1 MAKFWNWAKNEETG
15 ERTLSLEGVIC
26 DDDFMAWIYDGVSAR
41 AFRAELNSGEGD
53 ITVRIHSEGGDCF
66 AAATIYTALKE
77 YRGKVTVKI
86 DGLAASAASV
96 IAMAG
101 DSVEISPVG
110 IIMIHNP
117 WTGAIGDSAEM
128 KTVAQMLDDVKET
141 IINAYERKTKL
152 SRKKIS
158 ELMDA
163 ETYFHAQKAI
173 EYGFA
178 DKIIGDESA
187 PMIEISSRRQIMN
200 CMKGAIRAKLAAEKK
215 AAPDNRVD
223 AAQLHK
229 RLNLLRIKHWRS

>member
-1 MAKFWNWAKNEETG
+1 MAKFWNWVKDEVTG

-26 DDDFMAWIYDGVSAR
+26 DDDFMAWLYDGTSAK

-66 AAATIYTALKE
+66 AAASIYTALKE

-96 IAMAG
+96 VAMAG

-110 IIMIHNP
+110 MIMIHNP
-117 WTGAIGDSAEM
+117 WTGAVGDSAEM

-141 IINAYERKTKL
+141 IINAYEQKTKL
-152 SRKKIS
+152 PREKIS
-158 ELMDA
+158 RLMDE
-163 ETYFHAQKAI
+163 ETYFHAQKAV

-178 DKIIGDESA
+178 DKIIGEESA
-187 PMIEISSRRQIMN
+187 PTIEISSRRQVMN
-200 CMKGAIRAKLAAEKK
+200 CMTNAIKAKLKAKK
-215 AAPDNRVD
+215 KTTPDNRFD
-223 AAQLHK
+223 GSQLYK
-229 RLNLLRIKHWRS
+229 RWNLLKNRR